1 MEGRTL
7 RVRAPVNYKAEPGGS
22 NTPGWLKSK
31 TTPRVFGED
40 KPGDAAKQADIDKEN
55 SKHDQRQSKKHNPAS
70 AVDKAEAKKD
80 AAVARTA
87 DDSRKAPANKRTNKK
102 GVTAASKAAADK
114 VTEVAVSPISAAGK
128 PDAKQ
133 ESSALDVVDL
143 LTPVDLIK
151 KSSAN
156 RAKQKQ
162 ASAQNQQPTA
172 KESAPCD
179 PAETEP
185 AGKKV
190 ASRGRNANL
199 QVIEVESKAKR
210 GKRKAAS
217 ENSDKLTAG
226 ATAVQAPASHEQD
239 QEDFLPNRKRA
250 RPSKSLP
257 HKAAA
262 TVGPEAAFAALQPPE
277 AGATAL
283 REVPGLPGVMHHIPN
298 IATAT
303 VATKDTRPAQ
313 LAAEAAASESR
324 SRSGPARS
332 SNSRQQASSG
342 NAGTNKAAATGE
354 TIKPDTMPTQ
364 QSGCT
369 KGEVAVDKPGD
380 RAVAVAMQPTL
391 ASAGLSQGLQFHKLQ
406 ADYAELQQK
415 YTDLKEKK
423 IQGLDGMLEEHSAK
437 LAAHNETA
445 VKLADHW
452 RQEAHRQAA
461 FAQAAGAPAM
471 QAELKKGKE
480 EIQRL
485 KAALLDQEGAVLQ
498 RERQLADLKRQLK
511 EERRKGEAPLQMD
524 QAIQAD
530 PVQCADLEVSANL
543 FSELSNHEA
552 AQQSP
557 NPMEASAVHSRGS
570 EATPMA
576 TGNLVK
582 KQSLHLEEA
591 KEMCPEGHELSESY
605 HPDGVHS
612 TPGDSIAAAGS
623 GFMYGGSR
631 AKPLVPY
638 PVGISGQGFARQ
650 PTRSRLATSHVADAP
665 PGSPSDA
672 NAGLVHIQSSAKPL
686 VPYPVG
692 ISVQPRSQ
700 DHRRSCFAE
709 ESHAASRAAM
719 TPHPIRDVQN
729 SPQVKSDARAAEQA
743 NTFEPAA
750 NSQHQISKSMS
761 AMMLPRAVALA
772 KATAL
777 PLPGSP
783 AGGAPDEAP
792 ARSSGNAQA
801 VGRLL
806 EFVPDARMA
815 TPAGR
820 GGTDAEGAQPM
831 EADMSLT
838 GSAQDDQAE
847 MMNRSALHAL
857 MGLEATPI
865 QAGGFKYIHRDT
877 GLIFEIGPA
886 TPDSAGQESDA
897 DSGEPELCFNPVSLG
912 KAVEM
917 LPSYLQYEIKF
928 GASQRQTLVGRI
940 MEALGKCEILHKDM
954 QC

>member
-31 TTPRVFGED
+31 ATPRVFGED

-55 SKHDQRQSKKHNPAS
+55 SKYDQKQSKKHSPAS
-70 AVDKAEAKKD
+70 AGDKAEAKKD
-80 AAVARTA
+80 AAVVAA

-102 GVTAASKAAADK
+102 GVAAARKAAADK
-114 VTEVAVSPISAAGK
+114 VTEVEKSPVSAAGK

-133 ESSALDVVDL
+133 KSSALDVVDL

-162 ASAQNQQPTA
+162 
-172 KESAPCD
+172 
-179 PAETEP
+179 
-185 AGKKV
+185 
-190 ASRGRNANL
+190 
-199 QVIEVESKAKR
+199 
-210 GKRKAAS
+210 
-217 ENSDKLTAG
+217 
-226 ATAVQAPASHEQD
+226 
-239 QEDFLPNRKRA
+239 
-250 RPSKSLP
+250 
-257 HKAAA
+257 
-262 TVGPEAAFAALQPPE
+262 
-277 AGATAL
+277 
-283 REVPGLPGVMHHIPN
+283 
-298 IATAT
+298 
-303 VATKDTRPAQ
+303 
-313 LAAEAAASESR
+313 
-324 SRSGPARS
+324 
-332 SNSRQQASSG
+332 
-342 NAGTNKAAATGE
+342 
-354 TIKPDTMPTQ
+354 
-364 QSGCT
+364 
-369 KGEVAVDKPGD
+369 
-380 RAVAVAMQPTL
+380 PTL
-391 ASAGLSQGLQFHKLQ
+391 ASAGFPQGMQFHKLQ

-530 PVQCADLEVSANL
+530 PVQCADLEVQASPSL

-557 NPMEASAVHSRGS
+557 SPMEASAVPSRGS

-576 TGNLVK
+576 TANLAK

-605 HPDGVHS
+605 QPEGVHS
-612 TPGDSIAAAGS
+612 TPGGNGIMHVDSGV
-623 GFMYGGSR
+623 
-631 AKPLVPY
+631 KPLVPY
-638 PVGISGQGFARQ
+638 PVGISGQGIARQ
-650 PTRSRLATSHVADAP
+650 PSRSRLANSHVADGP
-665 PGSPSDA
+665 PGSPNDA

-692 ISVQPRSQ
+692 ISVQPHSQ
-700 DHRRSCFAE
+700 DHRRSRFGE

-743 NTFEPAA
+743 DTFEPAA
-750 NSQHQISKSMS
+750 EPAANAQHEIPKMS

-772 KATAL
+772 KASAL
-777 PLPGSP
+777 PLPTP
-783 AGGAPDEAP
+783 PVGATPGEAP
-792 ARSSGNAQA
+792 ARASGNAQA
-801 VGRLL
+801 VRKLL
-806 EFVPDARMA
+806 EFASDAKVA

-838 GSAQDDQAE
+838 GSAQDDQAG
-847 MMNRSALHAL
+847 MMNRNALHAL

-865 QAGGFKYIHRDT
+865 KAGGFKYIHRDT
-877 GLIFEIGPA
+877 GLIFEIAPA

-928 GASQRQTLVGRI
+928 GASQRQTLA
-940 MEALGKCEILHKDM
+940 AL
-954 QC
+954 

>member
-7 RVRAPVNYKAEPGGS
+7 RVRAPVNYKAEPSGS

-31 TTPRVFGED
+31 TTPRALGED

-55 SKHDQRQSKKHNPAS
+55 SKHDQRQSKKHSPAS
-70 AVDKAEAKKD
+70 AGDKAEAKKD
-80 AAVARTA
+80 AAVVRAA
-87 DDSRKAPANKRTNKK
+87 DDSRRVPANKRTSKK
-102 GVTAASKAAADK
+102 GVAAAKKAAADK
-114 VTEVAVSPISAAGK
+114 VTEVENSPVTAAGK
-128 PDAKQ
+128 PAAKQ
-133 ESSALDVVDL
+133 KSSALDVVDL

-156 RAKQKQ
+156 RAKLKQ
-162 ASAQNQQPTA
+162 APAHNQQPTA
-172 KESAPCD
+172 AEAAPCG

-185 AGKKV
+185 AGKNV
-190 ASRGRNANL
+190 ATRGRNANL
-199 QVIEVESKAKR
+199 QVIEVEPKAKQ
-210 GKRKAAS
+210 GKRKAAN
-217 ENSDKLTAG
+217 ETSDKLTAG
-226 ATAVQAPASHEQD
+226 VDTAQAPAFHEQD

-257 HKAAA
+257 HTAAA
-262 TVGPEAAFAALQPPE
+262 KVGPDAAVAEPQQPE

-283 REVPGLPGVMHHIPN
+283 REVPGLPGVKHQMPKT
-298 IATAT
+298 ATAT
-303 VATKDTRPAQ
+303 AASKAARPVQ
-313 LAAEAAASESR
+313 LATEAAASESHR
-324 SRSGPARS
+324 QSGPARS
-332 SNSRQQASSG
+332 NNNRQQAS
-342 NAGTNKAAATGE
+342 AGRAGSSKAAATCE
-354 TIKPDTMPTQ
+354 TTKPDTTPARQ
-364 QSGCT
+364 PGYAE
-369 KGEVAVDKPGD
+369 GEVAVDKPGD

-391 ASAGLSQGLQFHKLQ
+391 ASAGVSQGVQFHKLQ

-415 YTDLKEKK
+415 YIDLKEKK

-485 KAALLDQEGAVLQ
+485 KAALLEQEGAVLQ
-498 RERQLADLKRQLK
+498 RERQVADLKRQLK

-530 PVQCADLEVSANL
+530 PVQCADLQVQVSPSL
-543 FSELSNHEA
+543 FSGPSNHEA
-552 AQQSP
+552 AQHSP
-557 NPMEASAVHSRGS
+557 SPMQASAVLTRGS

-605 HPDGVHS
+605 QPAGVS
-612 TPGDSIAAAGS
+612 TPGGNGIMYVDSG
-623 GFMYGGSR
+623 

-638 PVGISGQGFARQ
+638 PVGISGQGIARQ
-650 PTRSRLATSHVADAP
+650 PTRSRLANSHVADNP

-672 NAGLVHIQSSAKPL
+672 NAGLVHMQSSAKPL

-692 ISVQPRSQ
+692 TSVQPHSQ
-700 DHRRSCFAE
+700 DHCRSRFAE
-709 ESHAASRAAM
+709 ESRAASRAAK

-729 SPQVKSDARAAEQA
+729 SPQA
-743 NTFEPAA
+743 NTFEPAPEPA
-750 NSQHQISKSMS
+750 ADAQHEMPKSMS

-777 PLPGSP
+777 PLPASP
-783 AGGAPDEAP
+783 VGATPGEAP
-792 ARSSGNAQA
+792 ARASGNAQA

-806 EFVPDARMA
+806 QFASDAKMA

-820 GGTDAEGAQPM
+820 DGNDAEGAQPM

-847 MMNRSALHAL
+847 MMNRNALHAL

-865 QAGGFKYIHRDT
+865 KAGGFKYIHRDT
-877 GLIFEIGPA
+877 GLIFEIAPA

-940 MEALGKCEILHKDM
+940 MEALGKCKILHKDV
-954 QC
+954 QCKKRVCRLHSH

>member
-31 TTPRVFGED
+31 ATPRVFGED

-55 SKHDQRQSKKHNPAS
+55 SKYDQKQSKKHSPAS
-70 AVDKAEAKKD
+70 AGDKAEAKKD
-80 AAVARTA
+80 AAVVAA

-102 GVTAASKAAADK
+102 GVAAARKAAADK
-114 VTEVAVSPISAAGK
+114 VTEVEKSPVSAAGK

-133 ESSALDVVDL
+133 KSSALDVVDL

-162 ASAQNQQPTA
+162 
-172 KESAPCD
+172 
-179 PAETEP
+179 
-185 AGKKV
+185 
-190 ASRGRNANL
+190 
-199 QVIEVESKAKR
+199 
-210 GKRKAAS
+210 
-217 ENSDKLTAG
+217 
-226 ATAVQAPASHEQD
+226 
-239 QEDFLPNRKRA
+239 
-250 RPSKSLP
+250 
-257 HKAAA
+257 
-262 TVGPEAAFAALQPPE
+262 
-277 AGATAL
+277 
-283 REVPGLPGVMHHIPN
+283 
-298 IATAT
+298 
-303 VATKDTRPAQ
+303 
-313 LAAEAAASESR
+313 
-324 SRSGPARS
+324 
-332 SNSRQQASSG
+332 
-342 NAGTNKAAATGE
+342 
-354 TIKPDTMPTQ
+354 
-364 QSGCT
+364 
-369 KGEVAVDKPGD
+369 
-380 RAVAVAMQPTL
+380 PTL
-391 ASAGLSQGLQFHKLQ
+391 ASAGFPQGMQFHKLQ

-530 PVQCADLEVSANL
+530 PVQCADLEVQASPSL

-557 NPMEASAVHSRGS
+557 SPMEASAVPSRGS

-576 TGNLVK
+576 TANLAK

-605 HPDGVHS
+605 QPEGVHS
-612 TPGDSIAAAGS
+612 TPGAAGNGIMHVDS
-623 GFMYGGSR
+623 GV
-631 AKPLVPY
+631 KPLVPY
-638 PVGISGQGFARQ
+638 PVGISGQGIARQ
-650 PTRSRLATSHVADAP
+650 PSRSRLANSHVADGP
-665 PGSPSDA
+665 PGSPNDA

-692 ISVQPRSQ
+692 ISVQPHSQ
-700 DHRRSCFAE
+700 DHRRSRFGE

-743 NTFEPAA
+743 DTFEPAA
-750 NSQHQISKSMS
+750 EPAANAQHEIPKMS

-772 KATAL
+772 KASAL
-777 PLPGSP
+777 PLPTP
-783 AGGAPDEAP
+783 PVGATPGEAP
-792 ARSSGNAQA
+792 ARASGNAQA
-801 VGRLL
+801 VRKLL
-806 EFVPDARMA
+806 EFASDAKVA

-838 GSAQDDQAE
+838 GSAQDDQAG
-847 MMNRSALHAL
+847 MMNRNALHAL

-865 QAGGFKYIHRDT
+865 KAGGFKYIHRDT
-877 GLIFEIGPA
+877 GLIFEIAPA

-928 GASQRQTLVGRI
+928 GASQRQTLA
-940 MEALGKCEILHKDM
+940 AL
-954 QC
+954 